1 MIGDS
6 LRSNAVVVADNAAVA
21 ADDAIDDDVEQQQQ
35 QRVGAVEKRPGLDA
49 ILGLLV
55 DFSRIS
61 PCRGCSA
68 THTHLNQPAFFS
80 LFMRDSFFVKIEN
93 KRSIQFL
100 IS

>member
-1 MIGDS
+1 M
-6 LRSNAVVVADNAAVA
+6 RSNAVVVVVVADNAAVVA
-21 ADDAIDDDVEQQQQ
+21 ADDAIDGDVEQQQQ
-35 QRVGAVEKRPGLDA
+35 QQVGAVEKRPGLDA

-68 THTHLNQPAFFS
+68 THTHLNQPAFFP

-93 KRSIQFL
+93 ELSI
-100 IS
+100 